1 MLGSP
6 FTPRPGD
13 PPAAPSGRVVEFDLM
28 RGFGSRMAAAQV
40 QLSNGLLI
48 AGSKAIGKTAVARAA
63 AGVLGGQ
70 SLRVAVVEWDDR
82 QKAGAV
88 LRRAMDD
95 QSMRSFGAVARTQ
108 LGRLRSVL
116 KGPSVSVGLKGPS
129 VSSGLG
135 LPRAPEAEIAR
146 NLVQAGEQARRTAR
160 PAVIVID
167 DLQKW
172 SPREMRELCQGLADC
187 ARADHPIGVVA
198 FASPAG
204 EERLA
209 RADEHGM
216 FSSHRLGPLTPRQS
230 AHVLEQTAA
239 QRGVQFDPAALEG
252 LVKFSQGH
260 PRRLQL
266 AAHEAWEAAPAGDR
280 IDAAAAD
287 HGIAAATA
295 QLDRGEHTRTW
306 RQLTAPEQALTQTLA
321 ARGGSEPRSLLSL
334 QQHVPRPHRE
344 QLEQAVAG
352 LVRKDVIQE
361 LPGGRIAFNDPGTEG
376 WVLRNRP
383 PAGTAGHMLESGPTR
398 QIGSPAT
405 AATARIE
412 PQPSSNN
419 NRSHPAIE
427 R

>member
-28 RGFGSRMAAAQV
+28 RGFSSRIAATQV
-40 QLSNGLLI
+40 QSSNGLLI
-48 AGSKAIGKTAVARAA
+48 VGSKAIGKTAVARAA
-63 AGVLGGQ
+63 LGVLSDQ
-70 SLRVAVVEWDDR
+70 SLRVAVVEWDGR

-88 LRRAMDD
+88 LRQAMDGE
-95 QSMRSFGAVARTQ
+95 SMRSFGAVARTQ
-108 LGRLRSVL
+108 LGRLKSVF
-116 KGPSVSVGLKGPS
+116 KRPSVSVGLKGPS
-129 VSSGLG
+129 VSSDLG
-135 LPRAPEAEIAR
+135 LPRAPEADIAR
-146 NLVQAGEQARRTAR
+146 NFVQAGEHARRTAT

-172 SPREMRELCQGLADC
+172 SPREVRELCQGLVDC
-187 ARADHPIGVVA
+187 ARAGHPIGVVA

-204 EERLA
+204 EERVA

-216 FSSHRLGPLTPRQS
+216 FAAHRLGPLTPRQS

-239 QRGVQFDPAALEG
+239 QRGVRFDPAALES

-280 IDAAAAD
+280 INAAAAE

-295 QLDRGEHTRTW
+295 HLERGEHTRTW

-321 ARGGSEPRSLLSL
+321 ARGGTEPRSLLSL
-334 QQHVPRPHRE
+334 QEHVPRPHRE
-344 QLEQAVAG
+344 QIEQAVAE

-361 LPGGRIAFNDPGTEG
+361 FPGGRIAFNDPGTEA

-383 PAGTAGHMLESGPTR
+383 PAGTAGHMLESGPTW
-398 QIGSPAT
+398 QIGSPGT
-405 AATARIE
+405 AATPRSE
-412 PQPSSNN
+412 TQPSIT